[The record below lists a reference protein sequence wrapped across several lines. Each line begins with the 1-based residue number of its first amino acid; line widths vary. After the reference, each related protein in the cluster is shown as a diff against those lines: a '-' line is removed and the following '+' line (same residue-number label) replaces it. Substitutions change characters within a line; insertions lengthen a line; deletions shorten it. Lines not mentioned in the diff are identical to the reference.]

1 MLLTWLLKRTPLE
14 YKHKIKA
21 FLGRDCYYDWS
32 SVQQEIEEGET
43 NGLRVAFMTSS
54 GAHRAGN
61 LLEPALALS
70 LKRRGA
76 ETAVLLCDS
85 SLPACN
91 ITEFGNQ
98 SGRLDAFLI
107 GGPQA
112 TKSCDGCF
120 SIGHNTWKTTG
131 ISTYRFSQFVAGS
144 SLSELPENF
153 SLSTPIFY
161 RGLDIRE
168 HVISASLRF
177 LCRGS
182 FDWDAPE
189 TRPVILR
196 YLNAARRSVDVA
208 LQFFDSYAPN
218 VIVCFHGI
226 YVPHGI
232 FGLVARSQGVRVIN
246 WNTSYRKRR
255 VLFSEDDTYHK
266 AMCYEPEEKWNV
278 KLSTQEERMIREYLE
293 SREDGK
299 QDWQQFN
306 DNPNKEVLSD
316 KSLQAFI
323 DRYPRRFLLLPNV
336 IWDAQLQYEPS
347 IYATMGEWV
356 VDTIRLFEDIM
367 GAGLIVRI
375 HPAEVR
381 RFSPTREP
389 LRSLIDVAF
398 PEGIPTNVHIV
409 EAHEDHSTYRLSEL
423 SQAAIIYG
431 TKTGL
436 ELSARGIPVIVCGEA
451 WIKDRNISFDPA
463 TVEEYAQLL
472 RSTTLEMTPEMQ
484 DRALRFAYHFFERAA
499 LELPFLRST
508 KGDLVL
514 EIDDE
519 NIDAITRG
527 TDAVLERI
535 CTEIEKNSGLFI
547 GGKLQ

>member
-1 MLLTWLLKRTPLE
+1 MLLTWFLKKIPLE
-14 YKHKIKA
+14 YKYKIKA
-21 FLGRDCYYDWS
+21 LFGQDRYYDWS
-32 SVQQEIEEGET
+32 KAKQAILASAPT
-43 NGLRVAFMTSS
+43 DLRVAFMTSS
-54 GAHRAGN
+54 GGHRAGN

-76 ETAVLLCDS
+76 KTAVLLCDRA
-85 SLPACN
+85 LPACN

-98 SGRLDAFLI
+98 SGRLDSFLE

-112 TKSCDGCF
+112 TRSCDGCY
-120 SIGHNTWKTTG
+120 SLGNNTWKTTG
-131 ISTYRFSQFVAGS
+131 VDVFRFSNFVVDTP
-144 SLSELPENF
+144 LDDLPENF
-153 SLSTPIFY
+153 SLSNPVLY
-161 RGLDIRE
+161 KGLDIRE

-182 FDWDAPE
+182 FDWQAPE
-189 TRPVILR
+189 TKPVILR

-208 LQFFDSYAPN
+208 SQFFDAYRPN

-226 YVPHGI
+226 YVPHGV
-232 FGLVARSQGVRVIN
+232 FGMVARSRGIRVVN

-255 VLFSEDDTYHK
+255 VLFSDDDTYHK
-266 AMCYEPEEKWNV
+266 AMCYEPESKWNEQ
-278 KLSTQEERMIREYLE
+278 LSDQQEKMILNYLE
-293 SREDGK
+293 SREDGQ

-316 KSLQAFI
+316 KFLQDFI

-347 IYATMGEWV
+347 IYQTMGDWV
-356 VDTIRLFEDIM
+356 VDSIRLFRNIPD
-367 GAGLIVRI
+367 AGLIVRI

-389 LRSLIDVAF
+389 LRAVIDAAF
-398 PEGIPTNVHIV
+398 PDGVPDNVHIV
-409 EAHEDHSTYRLSEL
+409 EAYENHSTYRLSEL

-451 WIKDRNISFDPA
+451 WIKGKGISFDPVS
-463 TVEEYAQLL
+463 TQEYAALL
-472 RSTTLEMTPEMQ
+472 RSPTLEMTSEMQ
-484 DRALRFAYHFFERAA
+484 QRALRFAYHFFERAA

-514 EIDDE
+514 EIDE
-519 NIDAITRG
+519 ANIDAITHG
-527 TDAVLERI
+527 ADPVLEKI
-535 CTEIEKNSGLFI
+535 CAEIETDSGQFI
-547 GGKLQ
+547 GGKPE